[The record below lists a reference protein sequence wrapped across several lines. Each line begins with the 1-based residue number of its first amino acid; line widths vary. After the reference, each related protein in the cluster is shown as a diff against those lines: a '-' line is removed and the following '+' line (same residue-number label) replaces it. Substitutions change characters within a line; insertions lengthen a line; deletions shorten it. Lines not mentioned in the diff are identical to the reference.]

1 MGKYLKLVIFSL
13 LFLSGRPI
21 PPVPVSHR
29 APAGSP
35 APNEGF
41 APAPAG
47 YAPANDGFAVIEL
60 FTSEG
65 CSSCPPA
72 DELVASLPTT
82 YPSGVY
88 ILSFHV
94 DYWDRLGWKDPFS
107 RSDFTQRQRQYGEVL
122 MLNSVYTP
130 QVVVNGRTQM
140 VGSDKDRLKETIDD
154 QLAHTTNPAIDAAA
168 HTTDNKTVTIDYA
181 LTGAGT
187 GKSKNPAT
195 LQAALIQ
202 LQASTAVKNGENAGR
217 QLHHANI
224 VRDLKSS
231 TKSKGSLTLSLPGG
245 LTAADCKVIVF
256 LQNKETLQVEG
267 ARLLDIH

>member
-13 LFLSGRPI
+13 LALSFTPT
-21 PPVPVSHR
+21 PTPLSHH
-29 APAGSP
+29 PASDGP
-35 APNEGF
+35 APSSPNDNGF
-41 APAPAG
+41 PPT
-47 YAPANDGFAVIEL
+47 NDGFALIEL

-72 DELVASLPTT
+72 DDLVASLPKT

-94 DYWDRLGWKDPFS
+94 DYWDRMGWKDPFS
-107 RSDFTQRQRQYGEVL
+107 QAGFTQRQKQYGDVF
-122 MLNSVYTP
+122 MLNSIYTP
-130 QVVVNGRTQM
+130 QVVVNGRTEM
-140 VGSDKDRLKETIDD
+140 VGSDKNRLRQAIDD
-154 QLAHTTNPAIDAAA
+154 QLAHTTNPPIDATVHA
-168 HTTDNKTVTIDYA
+168 TDKTVTIEYTLPNKTRA
-181 LTGAGT
+181 A
-187 GKSKNPAT
+187 

-202 LQASTAVKNGENAGR
+202 LQASTAVKKGENAGR

-231 TKSKGSLTLSLPGG
+231 TKNKGSLSLSLPAG

-256 LQNKETLQVEG
+256 LQDKETLKVEG

>member
-1 MGKYLKLVIFSL
+1 MGKYLKLGIFCL
-13 LFLSGRPI
+13 LFFSGRPI
-21 PPVPVSHR
+21 PPAPVSHV
-29 APAGSP
+29 PASDGFTP
-35 APNEGF
+35 AKD
-41 APAPAG
+41 G
-47 YAPANDGFAVIEL
+47 YALVEL

-72 DELVASLPTT
+72 DDLVASLPKT
-82 YPSGVY
+82 YPAGVY

-107 RSDFTQRQRQYGEVL
+107 QAGFTQRQKQYGEVL
-122 MLNSVYTP
+122 MLNSIYTP
-130 QVVVNGRTQM
+130 QVIVNGRTQM
-140 VGSDKDRLKETIDD
+140 VGSDKDRLRQAIDY
-154 QLAHTTNPAIDAAA
+154 QLAHTTNPPIDATA
-168 HTTDNKTVTIDYA
+168 HGTARTVTIDYA
-181 LTGAGT
+181 LTGT
-187 GKSKNPAT
+187 GKSPAT

-231 TKSKGSLTLSLPGG
+231 TKSKGSLSLSLPTG

-256 LQNKETLQVEG
+256 LQDKETLKVEG

>member
-13 LFLSGRPI
+13 LF
-21 PPVPVSHR
+21 VSYK
-29 APAGSP
+29 SP
-35 APNEGF
+35 THNE
-41 APAPAG
+41 
-47 YAPANDGFAVIEL
+47 GFAVIEL

-72 DELVASLPTT
+72 DELVASLPKT

-94 DYWDRLGWKDPFS
+94 DYWDRMGWKDPFS
-107 RSDFTQRQRQYGEVL
+107 RADFTQRQKQYGEVF
-122 MLNSVYTP
+122 MLNSIYTP
-130 QVVVNGRTQM
+130 QVVVNGRTEM
-140 VGSDKDRLKETIDD
+140 VGSDKDRLRKAIDD
-154 QLAHTTNPAIDAAA
+154 QLTHTTNPLIDATV
-168 HTTDNKTVTIDYA
+168 HTTGNTVTIDYTLPA
-181 LTGAGT
+181 
-187 GKSKNPAT
+187 KSQAT

-202 LQASTAVKNGENAGR
+202 LQASTAVKKGENAGR

-231 TKSKGSLTLSLPGG
+231 TKNKGSLSLSLPAGV
-245 LTAADCKVIVF
+245 TVADCKVIVF
-256 LQNKETLQVEG
+256 LQDKETLKIEG